1 MNRVNEKLQAVTKI
15 HNFRMCNYSVNYNKI
30 ALAIFSMENQQ
41 LELRCDR

>member
-41 LELRCDR
+41 